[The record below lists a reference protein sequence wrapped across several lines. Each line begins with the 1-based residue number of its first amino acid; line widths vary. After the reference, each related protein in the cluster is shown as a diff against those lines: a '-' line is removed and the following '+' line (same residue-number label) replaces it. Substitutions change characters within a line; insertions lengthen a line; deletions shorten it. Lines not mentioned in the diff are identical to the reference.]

1 MKKFF
6 LITVLMTFMLMAT
19 DGFSQPSFGVKGSFN
34 FFNLSQ
40 KDVNGDKI
48 ENSMIPAFDAGV
60 FAEFPVATEF
70 VLRPELLFASKGAK
84 SKDEDSKIHL
94 NYVELP
100 ILFLYKGV
108 LYNNKIL
115 LGFGPYIA
123 LGVGGKIK
131 SGNISMDVKFKN
143 DITQAEYIEGWWANP
158 LDFGAKM
165 MAGIEI
171 SGGFSV
177 AINASLGLSNVE
189 TKIAG
194 EKLDSRTSNT
204 GFGLSLGYRFQ

>member
-1 MKKFF
+1 MKKIF
-6 LITVLMTFMLMAT
+6 LITLLLAIMFTAT
-19 DGFSQPSFGVKGSFN
+19 KSFGQPAFGVKGSFN

-40 KDVNGDKI
+40 KDINGDKI
-48 ENSMIPAFDAGV
+48 DNSMIPAFDAGV
-60 FAEFPVATEF
+60 FVEFPLVDEF
-70 VLRPELLFASKGAK
+70 VIRPELLYTSKGAK
-84 SKDEDSKIHL
+84 SKDDDSKIHL

-115 LGFGPYIA
+115 LGIGPYMA

-131 SGNISMDVKFKN
+131 SGSISLDVKFKN
-143 DITQAEYIEGWWANP
+143 DITLADYSEGWWANP

-165 MAGIEI
+165 MAGVEI

-194 EKLDSRTSNT
+194 KKLDSRTANT
-204 GFGLSLGYRFQ
+204 GFGLSLGYLF

>member
-1 MKKFF
+1 MNKLFV
-6 LITVLMTFMLMAT
+6 ITVLLTFMLLTT
-19 DGFSQPSFGVKGSFN
+19 DGFSQPSFGVKGSLN
-34 FFNLSQ
+34 FFNLAQ
-40 KDVNGDKI
+40 KNVNGDKI

-70 VLRPELLFASKGAK
+70 VLRPELLYTLKGAK
-84 SKDEDSKIHL
+84 SKDDVSKIHL
-94 NYVELP
+94 SYVELP

-123 LGVGGKIK
+123 LGVGGKIT
-131 SGNISMDVKFKN
+131 SGNISLDVKFKS
-143 DITQAEYIEGWWANP
+143 DITQAEYSEGWWATP

-165 MAGIEI
+165 MAGVEI

-177 AINASLGLSNVE
+177 AINASLGLTNIE

-194 EKLDSRTSNT
+194 EKLDSRTANT
-204 GFGLSLGYRFQ
+204 GFGLSLGYRF